1 MSKKSHEPELNKKMV
16 PLEVIA
22 RQLEFVE
29 RTRIEGLPLDFSKL
43 ANENKFK
50 VHKIVQE
57 TQFTKSDLQSCL
69 DFKHQ
74 FTLNEI

>member
-1 MSKKSHEPELNKKMV
+1 MV
-16 PLEVIA
+16 PLEIIA

-29 RTRIEGLPLDFSKL
+29 RTSIKDLPSDFSKL

-69 DFKHQ
+69 AFKHQ
-74 FTLNEI
+74 FTLNET